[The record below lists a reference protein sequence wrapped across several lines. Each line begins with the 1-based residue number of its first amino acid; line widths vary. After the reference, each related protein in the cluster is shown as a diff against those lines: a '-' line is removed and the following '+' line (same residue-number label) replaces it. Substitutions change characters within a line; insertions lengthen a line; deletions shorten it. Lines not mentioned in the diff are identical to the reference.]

1 MARTRSR
8 PSFARRI
15 AAARPRAKKY
25 DVWDDKISGLGVCIY
40 PSGVRSFFLRR
51 QLPNGRVRS
60 VTFGPVDRISL
71 PEARKE
77 ARRTLAT
84 LLDVPEEG
92 RGPRYPG
99 RLMDA
104 FAEEFLQRYARHWKP
119 NTLESSAN
127 ALRKHILPALGH
139 LAVDE
144 IAVEHVRD
152 WFASMADRPG
162 TANRL
167 MPVLSVMMRMAE
179 LWGYRPH
186 NSNPCK
192 NTRRYKTPPRERF
205 LTPEEMARLN
215 AVLTRDEFHC
225 PREVAVIRLML
236 LTGCRYGE
244 VLNLQWD
251 WIKDKRILLPDSK
264 SGPRTVW
271 LSSAARAVIDAI
283 PRYGDDCPL
292 LFPARP
298 PDRPTSMVP
307 HHWSRIRRDAGLD
320 GLRLHDLRHN
330 WASVAAMNGVDLV
343 TIAKLLGHA
352 LVETTERYA
361 HLSDRS
367 VADAADRVSNRIQA
381 ALTGCGRKQ
390 EEGSGHANG

>member
-1 MARTRSR
+1 MTARST
-8 PSFARRI
+8 FGERI
-15 AAARPRAKKY
+15 RAAKPRDKRY
-25 DVWDDKISGLGVCIY
+25 ELWDDAVSGLGLRIG
-40 PSGVRSFFLRR
+40 PSGHRAFFLRR
-51 QLPNGRVRS
+51 KLPTGRVRS
-60 VTFGPVDRISL
+60 ITLGTAEGMSV
-71 PEARKE
+71 AE
-77 ARRTLAT
+77 ARREARRVLAAV
-84 LLDVPEEG
+84 LDEPDDG
-92 RGPRYPG
+92 HGPRYPG
-99 RLMDA
+99 RPMNE
-104 FAEEFLQRYARHWKP
+104 FAEEFIERHARHWKP
-119 NTLESSAN
+119 ATLASNAH

-162 TANRL
+162 TANRS

-192 NTRRYKTPPRERF
+192 NTRRYKMPPKERF
-205 LTPEEMARLN
+205 LAPEEMARLN

-225 PREVAVIRLML
+225 PREVAVIRLLL

-244 VLNLQWD
+244 VINLQWD
-251 WIKDKRILLPDSK
+251 WIKDRRILLPDSK

-283 PRYGDDCPL
+283 PRYSDKCPL
-292 LFPARP
+292 LFPSRP
-298 PDRPTSMVP
+298 ADRPTTMVP
-307 HHWSRIRRDAGLD
+307 HHWARIRREAGLD

-330 WASVAAMNGVDLV
+330 WASVAAMNGVDMV
-343 TIAKLLGHA
+343 TIARLLGHC
-352 LVETTERYA
+352 LVETTERYT

-381 ALTGCGRKQ
+381 ALTGRGRKQ
-390 EEGSGHANG
+390 EGRTGHADG

>member
-1 MARTRSR
+1 MTAQST
-8 PSFARRI
+8 FGERI
-15 AAARPRAKKY
+15 RAAKPRNRY
-25 DVWDDKISGLGVCIY
+25 YELWDETVSGLGLRIG
-40 PSGVRSFFLRR
+40 PSGQRSFFLRR
-51 QLPNGRVRS
+51 KLPTGKVRS
-60 VTFGPVDRISL
+60 VTLGVADRMSVAA
-71 PEARKE
+71 ARRE
-77 ARRTLAT
+77 ARRVLAT
-84 LLDVPEEG
+84 LLDEPEQRG
-92 RGPRYPG
+92 GPRHPG
-99 RLMDA
+99 RPMA
-104 FAEEFLQRYARHWKP
+104 EFAEEFLERYARHWKS
-119 NTLESSAN
+119 NTLESSAH

-162 TANRL
+162 TANRS

-192 NTRRYKTPPRERF
+192 NTRRYKTKPMERF
-205 LTPEEMARLN
+205 LTADEMARLN

-225 PREVAVIRLML
+225 PREVAAVRLLM

-244 VLNLQWD
+244 VVNLQWD
-251 WIKDKRILLPDSK
+251 WIGDKRILLPDSK

-283 PRYGDDCPL
+283 PRYGDDCRL
-292 LFPARP
+292 LFPSRP
-298 PDRPTSMVP
+298 PDRPTTMVP
-307 HHWSRIRRDAGLD
+307 YHWARIRREAGLD
-320 GLRLHDLRHN
+320 GLRLHDLRHS
-330 WASVAAMNGVDLV
+330 WASVAAMNGVDMV

-381 ALTGCGRKQ
+381 ALTGRGRKR
-390 EEGSGHANG
+390 EGGSGHADG